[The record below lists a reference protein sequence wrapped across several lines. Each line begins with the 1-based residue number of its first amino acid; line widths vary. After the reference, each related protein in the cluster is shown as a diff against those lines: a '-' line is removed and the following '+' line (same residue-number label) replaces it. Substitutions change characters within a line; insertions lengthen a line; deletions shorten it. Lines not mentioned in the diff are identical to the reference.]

1 MPKSLKITL
10 VILVPLVLLVAVA
23 VFLLSRV
30 DTKSEFEAVA
40 SDATGLD
47 VAVKGKVSIGLF
59 PTPHV
64 QLKDVTLK
72 NKESQ
77 IVSASEAAVG
87 VEFWP
92 LLRKQVRIK
101 RLVLQNVNIDVARDR
116 KGHFNFS
123 QASSR
128 SSKIERVVP
137 AMSLGRISLIKAT
150 LRYTNQETDRE
161 LKATDCK
168 FDSNDFQLN
177 EGSSEDI
184 MKHLSLSATV
194 ECAEMRN
201 NVFIGS
207 DVQFSIAGENGIF
220 KLKPVTM
227 RIMDGKGSGNID
239 ANFTGA
245 TPVYRVHY
253 VVTQLH
259 VNNLFESIAPGKVG
273 EGFLDF
279 TADLAMRGWDADE
292 MTRTADGEASL
303 RGENLDVAIGD
314 LDEKLSHYE
323 SSQNFN
329 LVDVG
334 AFFIAGPF
342 GLIVTKGYNFAN
354 IFQGTGGNTHI
365 RTLVSHWKVADGVA
379 HAQDVAMATKENRL
393 AIKGAL
399 DFVNMKFDDVTVAML
414 DNRGCARVEQRIRG
428 PFSKPVVERP
438 NVMSSMTGPITRLV
452 GETKRLF
459 GAKCTV
465 FYEGSVTP

>member
-1 MPKSLKITL
+1 MPRALKMTL
-10 VILVPLVLLVAVA
+10 IVLAPLVLLVAVA

-30 DTKSEFEAVA
+30 DTKSEFETVA

-59 PTPHV
+59 PIPHAT
-64 QLKDVTLK
+64 LKDVTLK
-72 NKESQ
+72 NKGSQ
-77 IVSASEAAVG
+77 IVSANEADVG

-92 LLRKQVRIK
+92 LLRKQVHIK
-101 RLVLQNVNIDVARDR
+101 RLVLQNVNIDIARDR
-116 KGHFNFS
+116 RGHYNFFTP
-123 QASSR
+123 
-128 SSKIERVVP
+128 SKIEQP
-137 AMSLGRISLIKAT
+137 LSAMSLGRVSLVNAT
-150 LRYTNQETDRE
+150 LNYTNQETDRE
-161 LKATDCK
+161 LKATDCR
-168 FDSNDFQLN
+168 FDSNDFQLS
-177 EGSSEDI
+177 EGASEDI
-184 MKHLSLSATV
+184 LKHVSLSASV
-194 ECAEMRN
+194 VCAEMRN
-201 NVFIGS
+201 NLFVGT
-207 DVQFSIAGENGIF
+207 DVHFSIAGENGVF
-220 KLKPVTM
+220 KLQLVTM

-245 TPVYRVHY
+245 SPLYRVHY
-253 VVTQLH
+253 AVTQLH
-259 VNNLFESIAPGKVG
+259 VDSLFKSIAPGKVG
-273 EGFLDF
+273 EGFMDF
-279 TADLAMRGWDADE
+279 TTDLALRGWDADE
-292 MTRTADGEASL
+292 MTRSADGEASL
-303 RGENLDVAIGD
+303 RGKDLDFAIGD
-314 LDEKLSHYE
+314 LDKTLSRYE

-342 GLIVTKGYNFAN
+342 GLIVTKGYNFAS

-393 AIKGAL
+393 AMKGAL
-399 DFVNMKFDDVTVAML
+399 DFVNMKFDDVTVAIL

-438 NVMSSMTGPITRLV
+438 SVMSSMAGPISRLV

>member
-1 MPKSLKITL
+1 MPRALKITL
-10 VILVPLVLLVAVA
+10 IVLAPLVLLVAVA
-23 VFLLSRV
+23 VFLLSGV
-30 DTKSEFEAVA
+30 DTTSEFETVA

-59 PTPHV
+59 PTPHAT
-64 QLKDVTLK
+64 LKDVTLK

-77 IVSASEAAVG
+77 IVSANEADVG

-92 LLRKQVRIK
+92 LLRKEVHIK
-101 RLVLQNVNIDVARDR
+101 RLVLQNVNIDIARDR
-116 KGHFNFS
+116 RGHYNFS
-123 QASSR
+123 TT
-128 SSKIERVVP
+128 SKIERPVS
-137 AMSLGRISLIKAT
+137 AMSLGRVSLVNAT
-150 LRYTNQETDRE
+150 LHYTNQETHRE

-168 FDSNDFQLN
+168 FDSDDFQLS
-177 EGSSEDI
+177 EGTSEDI
-184 MKHLSLSATV
+184 LRHLSVSASV
-194 ECAEMRN
+194 VCAEMRSN
-201 NVFIGS
+201 LFVGA
-207 DVQFSIAGENGIF
+207 DVHFSIAGENGIF

-227 RIMDGKGSGNID
+227 RIMDGKGSGNVD

-245 TPVYRVHY
+245 SPVYRVHY
-253 VVTQLH
+253 AVRQLH
-259 VNNLFESIAPGKVG
+259 VDSLFKSIAPGKAG
-273 EGFLDF
+273 EGFMDF
-279 TADLAMRGWDADE
+279 TTDLALRGWDADE
-292 MTRTADGEASL
+292 MTRSADGEASL
-303 RGENLDVAIGD
+303 RGEDLDFAIGD
-314 LDEKLSHYE
+314 LDKTLSRYE

-342 GLIVTKGYNFAN
+342 GLIVTKGYNFAS

-365 RTLVSHWKVADGVA
+365 RTFVSHWKVADGVA

-393 AIKGAL
+393 AMKGTL

-438 NVMSSMTGPITRLV
+438 NVISSMTGPITRLV

-459 GAKCTV
+459 DAKCTV